1 MRINSL
7 DELDK
12 HKKSTKGRGDDSGM
26 ANWASEQIRKAL
38 EETQGS
44 KPRAKPKGSSRTVVG
59 ESKGEF
65 SIRLALSSEFGW
77 WDDGGELVQELMPFT
92 GRRFRCDFALPRWR
106 LSIECDGFTHHS
118 KFLSDHH
125 RDRVRGLY
133 FSARD
138 WLVFRVSHGMAIND
152 PASLIDALRDATKIR
167 VPVSRSAIQLKRR
180 DYKTGTCFRLIHE
193 I

>member
-106 LSIECDGFTHHS
+106 LSIELVLTPPDILMQTQQ
-118 KFLSDHH
+118 LVSDSMHT
-125 RDRVRGLY
+125 GMYLL
-133 FSARD
+133 ARE
-138 WLVFRVSHGMAIND
+138 L
-152 PASLIDALRDATKIR
+152 
-167 VPVSRSAIQLKRR
+167 
-180 DYKTGTCFRLIHE
+180 
-193 I
+193 